1 MKISQENSAMF
12 RKNTQEI
19 AAFFGLGELY
29 LLPDNKNI
37 PTLPDSFPSKTTLH
51 KFAKKLGA
59 ELPTMKTVNGI
70 VDFCNRTFEFTI
82 PLTAEDLLTQPL
94 GELRLIS
101 SYRRRPEAR
110 QWLSGTFFCYYYERD
125 YTEDPEKGL
134 LVLRG
139 GILRLDPQE
148 DHGIRKA
155 RLVLGFTSADLMK
168 RADKEIFEDLKSKD
182 LFAKYRAFRASVNKN
197 EKSFYFF
204 EGTVRDDASVITG
217 ELKKRIADSGGIE
230 HKEERIS
237 LFIHGHAVSAH
248 DHYQGGLALALRF
261 VLEDKTFQAFRFGI
275 SSGFL
280 EWTAPQLGALLMSGG
295 MDALSVD
302 YRADK
307 TWYQFSLK
315 NQSPPQGLPSDPEAQ
330 NAAAVVDTDSSFD
343 EF

>member
-29 LLPDNKNI
+29 LLPDNKDI

-51 KFAKKLGA
+51 KFAKKEGA

-82 PLTAEDLLTQPL
+82 PLTAEDLLTRPL

-101 SYRRRPEAR
+101 SYRRQPAAR

-139 GILRLDPQE
+139 GIWRLDPQE
-148 DHGIRKA
+148 DHGLRRA
-155 RLVLGFTSADLMK
+155 RLILGFTGADLMK
-168 RADKEIFEDLKSKD
+168 RAAGEIFDGAESEDH
-182 LFAKYRAFRASVNKN
+182 FAEYRAFRNSVRED
-197 EKSFYFF
+197 EKSIYFF

-217 ELKKRIADSGGIE
+217 ALKKRMAGSGSIE
-230 HKEERIS
+230 RREERIS

-275 SSGFL
+275 SSNFL
-280 EWTAPQLGALLMSGG
+280 EWTAPQLSALLMPGG

-302 YRADK
+302 YRSDK
-307 TWYQFSLK
+307 TWYHFSLK
-315 NQSPPQGLPSDPEAQ
+315 NREAPQ
-330 NAAAVVDTDSSFD
+330 
-343 EF
+343 

>member
-1 MKISQENSAMF
+1 MKILQENSALF
-12 RKNTQEI
+12 RENTQKI

-29 LLPDNKNI
+29 LLQDSKKVPV
-37 PTLPDSFPSKTTLH
+37 LPDSFPSKTTLH
-51 KFAKKLGA
+51 KFAKKSGA

-82 PLTAEDLLTQPL
+82 PLTAKDLLTQPL

-125 YTEDPEKGL
+125 YAAEPETGP

-148 DHGIRKA
+148 DQGIRKA
-155 RLVLGFTSADLMK
+155 RLVLGFTSAGLTK
-168 RADKEIFEDLKSKD
+168 RAAAELFEGTASAD
-182 LFAKYRAFRASVNKN
+182 LFTKYQTFRSSVRED
-197 EKSFYFF
+197 EKSIYFF

-217 ELKKRIADSGGIE
+217 ELKKRIPNNVGTDQ
-230 HKEERIS
+230 KEERVS

-275 SSGFL
+275 SPVFL
-280 EWTAPQLGALLMSGG
+280 EWTAPQLAALLIPRGV
-295 MDALSVD
+295 DALSVD

-315 NQSPPQGLPSDPEAQ
+315 QQFPQQAPPSEPEERDAEAVDRDDPF
-330 NAAAVVDTDSSFD
+330 SSF
-343 EF
+343 